1 MSRPLTRSGQWSQTT
16 TSRAPF
22 PFSDIA
28 PMNGFRYVSLMTI
41 LVFPLIT
48 MQFGTCMAAEPDP
61 IESGP
66 NDADVSSA
74 FQIWLDAECKRHPL
88 FATQQGMREYDGQM
102 DDLSPKARA
111 EDAQRDQEVLADLAK
126 KFDRT
131 KLSRNAQID
140 LEIWESFLRYR
151 VWQFKNSDDFAN
163 DPRTY
168 LLYCSDSV
176 FGLFTQSTLP
186 RHRNVENAA
195 SRIAKIPEV
204 IAAAKASLKNPPKI
218 LTEVA
223 IKRTDGAIA
232 FYDKDIFALAEE
244 SPQISSLA
252 TPSRKAAESLR
263 EYKKFLEEVVLP
275 RSNGDWRIGEKK
287 FSEKLAM
294 ELDAGLSAKEVIDT
308 AEAEADRVEREMYY
322 VAKQLWSSIMENKSV
337 PPDDAAGRRETIRT
351 ILTELG
357 KDHGTSATL
366 LNDTK
371 NTVEKIKTFIRQKKI
386 LTLPNPDQC
395 SIIEMP
401 EFQRGFSA
409 AYLNQAPP
417 LDAKAKSLYAISPPP
432 SDWPSE
438 RQEAFFQEYNRSMLQ
453 VLTIHEAY
461 PGHYVQLDYSNR
473 IDSLV
478 RRVLSSG
485 VFAEG
490 WAVYTEQ
497 MMLDEGYGNGD
508 LALRLHQLKFYMRA
522 VLNAILD
529 YRMHCSEMS
538 DEDALTLLVD
548 RGFQTS
554 GEAVGKIQR
563 AKQSSCQLST
573 YFVGRTA
580 FYRLRQNV
588 QRARGSAFELGPYH
602 EEVLLKGTLP
612 VKYLSELVK

>member
-1 MSRPLTRSGQWSQTT
+1 MKCL
-16 TSRAPF
+16 
-22 PFSDIA
+22 
-28 PMNGFRYVSLMTI
+28 RYVLLLMILAFSLFNVSTCDR
-41 LVFPLIT
+41 VEAA
-48 MQFGTCMAAEPDP
+48 FGAP
-61 IESGP
+61 ESGP
-66 NDADVSSA
+66 NDAEVASA
-74 FQIWLDAECKRHPL
+74 FQIWLDAECKRHPV

-111 EDAQRDQEVLADLAK
+111 EDAERDQAVLAELAK

-131 KLSRNAQID
+131 KLSRTAQID
-140 LEIWESFLRYR
+140 VEIWESFLRYR

-163 DPRTY
+163 DPRIY
-168 LLYCSDSV
+168 LVFCSDSV

-195 SRIAKIPEV
+195 SRIARVPEV
-204 IAAAKASLKNPPKI
+204 IVAAMASIKNPPRI

-252 TPSRKAAESLR
+252 TPSRKAAASLR
-263 EYKKFLEEVVLP
+263 EYKRFLEEEVLP
-275 RSNGDWRIGEKK
+275 RSNGEWRIGEKK

-294 ELDAGLSAKEVIDT
+294 ELDAGLTAKEVIDT

-322 VAKQLWSSIMENKSV
+322 VAKQLWSSTMENKSV
-337 PPDDAAGRRETIRT
+337 PPDDAIGRRETIRMV
-351 ILTELG
+351 LAELG
-357 KDHGTSATL
+357 KDHGTSTTL

-371 NTVEKIKTFIRQKKI
+371 STVEKIKKFIAQRKI

-438 RQEAFFQEYNRSMLQ
+438 RQDAFFQEYNRSMLQ

-473 IDSLV
+473 VDSLV
-478 RRVLSSG
+478 RKVLSSG

-497 MMLDEGYGNGD
+497 MMLDEGYGDGD

-529 YRMHCSEMS
+529 YRMHCSAMS
-538 DEDALTLLVD
+538 DDEALSLLVD

-588 QRARGSAFELGPYH
+588 QRARGNAFELGPYH
-602 EEVLLKGTLP
+602 EEVLLQGTLP
-612 VKYLSELVK
+612 VKYLPELVK

>member
-1 MSRPLTRSGQWSQTT
+1 MHPPNEAVGQAIKST
-16 TSRAPF
+16 A
-22 PFSDIA
+22 
-28 PMNGFRYVSLMTI
+28 
-41 LVFPLIT
+41 
-48 MQFGTCMAAEPDP
+48 GT
-61 IESGP
+61 
-66 NDADVSSA
+66 NDADVA
-74 FQIWLDAECKRHPL
+74 TYFQAWLDTECKRHPV
-88 FATQQGMREYDGQM
+88 FSTQQGNREYDGQM
-102 DDLSPKARA
+102 DDLSPEARA
-111 EDAQRDQEVLADLAK
+111 EDARSDQGILKELAK

-151 VWQFKNSDDFAN
+151 IWQFNNSDDFEK
-163 DPRTY
+163 DPRIY

-186 RHRNVENAA
+186 RHRNVENAV
-195 SRIAKIPEV
+195 SRIAHIPEV
-204 IAAAKASLKNPPKI
+204 IAAARASIQNPPKI

-223 IKRTDGAIA
+223 IKRTEGAIS
-232 FYDKDIFALAEE
+232 FYEKDIFALAEE

-252 TPSRKAAESLR
+252 IPCRKAAESLR
-263 EYKKFLEEVVLP
+263 DYKKFLEDTVLP
-275 RSNGDWRIGEKK
+275 RSNGEWRIGEKK
-287 FSEKLAM
+287 FGEKLAM
-294 ELDAGLSAKEVIDT
+294 ELDAGLTAQEVIDT
-308 AEAEADRVEREMYY
+308 AEAEANRVEKEMYY
-322 VAKQLWSSIMENKSV
+322 VAKQLWSSVIKTKPLPAE
-337 PPDDAAGRRETIRT
+337 DAIGRRETIRAV
-351 ILTELG
+351 LSELG
-357 KDHGTSATL
+357 KDHGVSETL
-366 LNDTK
+366 VNDARS
-371 NTVEKIKTFIRQKKI
+371 TVEKIKTFIRQKRI
-386 LTLPNPDQC
+386 LTLPDPDQC

-432 SDWPSE
+432 SDWPTD

-473 IDSLV
+473 VDSHV
-478 RRVLSSG
+478 SKVLSSG

-497 MMLDEGYGNGD
+497 MMLDEGYGDGD
-508 LALRLHQLKFYMRA
+508 MALRLHQLKFYMRA

-529 YRMHCSEMS
+529 YRMHCSAMS
-538 DEDALTLLVD
+538 DEEAMALLVD

-554 GEAVGKIQR
+554 GEAIGKIQR

-580 FYRLRQNV
+580 FYRLRQSV
-588 QRARGSAFELGPYH
+588 QRARGTAFDLGQFH

-612 VKYLSELVK
+612 VKYLAELVK

>member
-1 MSRPLTRSGQWSQTT
+1 MNCFRPLLPVAILFSTLLGSMIATDAISQTN
-16 TSRAPF
+16 S
-22 PFSDIA
+22 
-28 PMNGFRYVSLMTI
+28 
-41 LVFPLIT
+41 
-48 MQFGTCMAAEPDP
+48 
-61 IESGP
+61 SGIGSK
-66 NDADVSSA
+66 DMDVASA
-74 FQIWLDAECKRHPL
+74 FKVWLDDECKRHPV
-88 FATQQGMREYDGQM
+88 FSTQQGNREYDGQM

-111 EDAQRDQEVLADLAK
+111 EDADRDRELLTDLK
-126 KFDRT
+126 TKFDRNA
-131 KLSRNAQID
+131 LSREAQID

-151 VWQFKNSDDFAN
+151 VWQYNNSDDFAN
-163 DPRTY
+163 DPRIY

-186 RHRNVENAA
+186 RHRNVENAV
-195 SRIAKIPEV
+195 SRIGQIPQV
-204 IAAAKASLKNPPKI
+204 IAAAKASIKNPPKI
-218 LTEVA
+218 LTEIA
-223 IKRTDGAIA
+223 IKRTEGAIS
-232 FYDKDIFALAEE
+232 FYEKDIFVLAEE
-244 SPQISSLA
+244 SPQISSLS
-252 TPSRKAAESLR
+252 TPCRKAVETLR
-263 EYKKFLEEVVLP
+263 DYKRFLEEEVLP
-275 RSNGDWRIGEKK
+275 RSDGEWRIGEKK

-308 AEAEADRVEREMYY
+308 AEAEANRVEQEMYY
-322 VAKQLWSSIMENKSV
+322 VAKQLWSSILKNKTV
-337 PPDDAAGRRETIRT
+337 PPDDKLGRRETIRSV
-351 ILTELG
+351 LSELG
-357 KDHGTSATL
+357 KDHGVSATL
-366 LNDTK
+366 VQDTRG
-371 NTVEKIKTFIRQKKI
+371 TVEEIKAFIRDKKI
-386 LTLPNPDQC
+386 LRLPEPDQC

-432 SDWPSE
+432 SDWPAE
-438 RQEAFFQEYNRSMLQ
+438 RQEAFFQEYNSSMLQ

-473 IDSLV
+473 VDSLV
-478 RRVLSSG
+478 RKVLSSG

-497 MMLDEGYGNGD
+497 MMLDEGYGGGD

-529 YRMHCSEMS
+529 YRMHCSAMS
-538 DEDALTLLVD
+538 DEEALALLVD

-554 GEAVGKIQR
+554 GEAIGKIQR

-580 FYRLRQNV
+580 FYRLRQSV
-588 QRARGSAFELGPYH
+588 QRSRGDSFELGPFH

-612 VKYLSELVK
+612 VKYLPELVK

>member
-1 MSRPLTRSGQWSQTT
+1 MTVIHVGSATLSRTSSIQLPRCAATLQFAILAIVLFGLPHANEAIGQFTAS
-16 TSRAPF
+16 SSF
-22 PFSDIA
+22 K
-28 PMNGFRYVSLMTI
+28 N
-41 LVFPLIT
+41 
-48 MQFGTCMAAEPDP
+48 E
-61 IESGP
+61 
-66 NDADVSSA
+66 ADVAKA
-74 FQIWLDAECKRHPL
+74 FAVWLEAECKRHPV
-88 FATQQGMREYDGQM
+88 FSTQQGNREYDGQM

-111 EDAQRDQEVLADLAK
+111 EDAKRDEDVLAELAK
-126 KFDRT
+126 NFDRSN
-131 KLSRNAQID
+131 LSRNSQID

-151 VWQFKNSDDFAN
+151 VWQFNNSDDFAN

-168 LLYCSDSV
+168 LVYCSDSV

-186 RHRNVENAA
+186 RHRNVENAVN
-195 SRIAKIPEV
+195 RIARIPEV
-204 IAAAKASLKNPPKI
+204 ISAAKLSIKNPPKI

-223 IKRTDGAIA
+223 IKRTEGAIA
-232 FYDKDIFALAEE
+232 FYEKDIFALAEE
-244 SPQISSLA
+244 SPQISPLA
-252 TPSRKAAESLR
+252 SPCRRAAESLR
-263 EYKKFLEEVVLP
+263 EYKKHLEEVVLP
-275 RSNGDWRIGEKK
+275 RSNGEWRIGEKK
-287 FSEKLAM
+287 FGEKLAM

-322 VAKQLWSSIMENKSV
+322 VAKQLWSSIIKNKSV
-337 PPDDAAGRRETIRT
+337 PADDAIGRRETIR
-351 ILTELG
+351 LVLLELG
-357 KDHGTSATL
+357 KDHGVSATL
-366 LNDTK
+366 VNDVRS
-371 NTVEKIKTFIRQKKI
+371 TVDEIKSFIREKKI
-386 LTLPNPDQC
+386 LTLPDPDQC

-417 LDAKAKSLYAISPPP
+417 LDSKAKSLYAISPPP
-432 SDWPSE
+432 SDWPTE

-473 IDSLV
+473 VDSLI
-478 RRVLSSG
+478 RKVLSSG

-497 MMLDEGYGNGD
+497 MMLDEGYGEGD
-508 LALRLHQLKFYMRA
+508 LSLRLHQLKFYMRA

-529 YRMHCSEMS
+529 YRMHCSAMS
-538 DEDALTLLVD
+538 DDEAFSLLVD

-588 QRARGSAFELGPYH
+588 QRARGDAFELGPFH

-612 VKYLSELVK
+612 VKYLAELVK

>member
-1 MSRPLTRSGQWSQTT
+1 MNSFRFIPL
-16 TSRAPF
+16 F
-22 PFSDIA
+22 
-28 PMNGFRYVSLMTI
+28 VV
-41 LVFPLIT
+41 LVFPLGNLTHNKVFASENATI
-48 MQFGTCMAAEPDP
+48 Q
-61 IESGP
+61 SSP
-66 NDADVSSA
+66 NDANVAVA
-74 FQIWLDAECKRHPL
+74 FQTWLDAECKRHPV
-88 FATQQGMREYDGQM
+88 FATQQGMREYDGLM

-111 EDAQRDQEVLADLAK
+111 EDAERDQKVLDDLTK
-126 KFDRT
+126 NFDRT

-168 LLYCSDSV
+168 LVYCSDSV

-195 SRIAKIPEV
+195 SRIARIPEV
-204 IAAAKASLKNPPKI
+204 IAAAKLSLKNPPKI

-252 TPSRKAAESLR
+252 SPCRKAAESLR

-275 RSNGDWRIGEKK
+275 RSNGEWRIGEKK

-294 ELDAGLSAKEVIDT
+294 ELDAGLSAKEVIET

-322 VAKQLWSSIMENKSV
+322 VAKQLWSSTIENKSV
-337 PPDDAAGRRETIRT
+337 PPDDPAGRRETIRAV
-351 ILTELG
+351 LAELG
-357 KDHGTSATL
+357 KDHGTSTTL

-371 NTVEKIKTFIRQKKI
+371 NTVEKIKNFIRQKKI

-432 SDWPSE
+432 SDWPIE

-461 PGHYVQLDYSNR
+461 PGHYVQLDYNNR
-473 IDSLV
+473 VDSLV
-478 RRVLSSG
+478 RKVLSSG

-508 LALRLHQLKFYMRA
+508 LSLRLHQLKFYMRA

-529 YRMHCSEMS
+529 YRMHCSAMTD
-538 DEDALTLLVD
+538 DEALTLLVD

-580 FYRLRQNV
+580 FYRLRQSV
-588 QRARGSAFELGPYH
+588 QSARGDAFELGPYH